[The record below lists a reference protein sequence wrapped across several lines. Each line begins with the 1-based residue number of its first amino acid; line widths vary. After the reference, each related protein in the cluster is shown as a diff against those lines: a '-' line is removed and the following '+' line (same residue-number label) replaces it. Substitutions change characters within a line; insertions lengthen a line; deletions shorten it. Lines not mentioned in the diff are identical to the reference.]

1 MSSNQWQ
8 RHLDAADNRRR
19 FGPVGLEAAEAEL
32 QQIET
37 ASARLCAASIRTDV
51 GRFAKG
57 LQYVSV
63 YLDPIREFVTL
74 GFSVTPEEPGDDE
87 QPAIG
92 ATLEISEVWRR
103 GVDIGVLTMDHT
115 EELETALTRA
125 IKL

>member
-8 RHLDAADNRRR
+8 RHLDAADDRRR

-32 QQIET
+32 QQIE
-37 ASARLCAASIRTDV
+37 RTDV

-92 ATLEISEVWRR
+92 ATLEISEVWLR

-115 EELETALTRA
+115 EELKTALTRA